1 MNKVMLVGNLTADPE
16 MRTTPNGISVCSFR
30 VAVSRRF
37 KDAAGNEQTDF
48 IPVVAW
54 RQLAE
59 LCGRYLSK
67 GRKVGVVGTLQSRS
81 YEDKQG
87 NRRTAYDVVADEVE
101 FLTPRGESGGSGF
114 SGGDSFPG
122 GDNFSGGG
130 GAPSQSLDDYSS
142 GFADLDDSSL
152 PF

>member
-16 MRTTPNGISVCSFR
+16 MRSTSSGISVCSFR

-37 KDAAGNEQTDF
+37 KDADGNQQTDF
-48 IPVVAW
+48 VPVVAW
-54 RQLAE
+54 RQLAD

-67 GRKVGVVGTLQSRS
+67 GRKVGVVGSLQSRS

-87 NRRTAYDVVADEVE
+87 NRRTAYEVVADEVE
-101 FLTPRGESGGSGF
+101 FLTPRGESGA
-114 SGGDSFPG
+114 
-122 GDNFSGGG
+122 
-130 GAPSQSLDDYSS
+130 APSFSPGEMSQDDSSFGDVS

>member
-16 MRTTPNGISVCSFR
+16 MRTTGSGISVGSFR
-30 VAVSRRF
+30 GAVSRRY
-37 KDAAGNEQTDF
+37 KDAEGNQPTDF

-54 RQLAE
+54 RQLAD
-59 LCGRYLSK
+59 LCGRYLTK

-87 NRRTAYDVVADEVE
+87 NRRTAYEVVADEVE
-101 FLTPRGESGGSGF
+101 FLTPRGEGGSPAPNYAPQEMSQDDGGF
-114 SGGDSFPG
+114 GDV
-122 GDNFSGGG
+122 
-130 GAPSQSLDDYSS
+130 S

>member
-16 MRTTPNGISVCSFR
+16 MRTTGNGTSVCSFR
-30 VAVSRRF
+30 VAVSRRY
-37 KDAAGNEQTDF
+37 KDADGNQPTDF

-54 RQLAE
+54 RQLAD
-59 LCGRYLSK
+59 LCGRYLTK

-101 FLTPRGESGGSGF
+101 FLTPRGEGGSA
-114 SGGDSFPG
+114 
-122 GDNFSGGG
+122 
-130 GAPSQSLDDYSS
+130 APSYSPGEMSQDDGGFGDAS